1 MKFKAHCALG
11 AALISAGCSLVVDAE
26 SPQCRSDADCA
37 ARGASFAD
45 TVCRQQLCV
54 ADDEAGSGDTTDEPL
69 GCAAAVPSGA
79 ENVTYSFATLLPIAG
94 GPLAESP
101 FSIMACEQLDLECDA
116 PVLGAVEVP
125 PGVTHAFELPSGFSG
140 FFQITHPGTLPAL
153 YFMSRPV
160 VTETV
165 GWSPTLLSGEILA
178 QLAGAASTP
187 LDPNSG
193 LVIASVR
200 DCNGEPLSG
209 ATVASSADSALRY
222 YIVNSLPVL
231 SATETGPQGA
241 VAFASVPAST
251 IVLNGETASGA
262 RLAPVS
268 VRVRAGFISLVE
280 LRP

>member
-1 MKFKAHCALG
+1 MKLAAHCALG
-11 AALISAGCSLVVDAE
+11 SALISAGCSLVVDAE
-26 SPQCRSDADCA
+26 SLQCRVDADCA

-45 TVCRQQLCV
+45 TLCRQQLCV
-54 ADDEAGSGDTTDEPL
+54 REEAVGGESTDEAD
-69 GCAAAVPSGA
+69 GCAVAVPSGT

-94 GPLAESP
+94 GPLAQSP
-101 FSIMACEQLDLECDA
+101 FSIRACEQLDLDCAE
-116 PVLGAVEVP
+116 PVLGAVEVLP
-125 PGVTHAFELPSGFSG
+125 AVTHAFELPSGFSG

-160 VTETV
+160 VTDTV
-165 GWSPTLLSGEILA
+165 GWSPTLLSGAILA
-178 QLAGAASTP
+178 QLAEAAGTP
-187 LDPNSG
+187 LDPSTG

-200 DCNGEPLSG
+200 DCNGEALAG
-209 ATVASSADSALRY
+209 ATVTSSAESALRY

-241 VAFASVPAST
+241 VGFASVPAST
-251 IVLNGETASGA
+251 IVLNGQTASGA

-268 VRVRAGFISLVE
+268 VRVRAGFISLAE